1 MIFHEMWHGVGSLEV
16 WKRLKDGRPMEIPEQ
31 YTHDPGDYG
40 RALYFTDLQ
49 LRAKAYAA
57 THEGK
62 RLLVQATLELMKP
75 LVIDWRPGGA
85 GSALDPQHPA
95 NLMLQL
101 LEERFGDPVKGA
113 PEVREAIAQRWRRE
127 LMAEGYDAIVV
138 HHKEDTEIAVYDPAK
153 SIQNVTLLEV
163 PLEGSTG

>member
-16 WKRLKDGRPMEIPEQ
+16 WKRLEGGHLMEIPAQ

-57 THEGK
+57 RHDDK
-62 RLLVQATLELMKP
+62 RLLVQVTLELVKP

-85 GSALDPQHPA
+85 AAALDKRHPA
-95 NLMLQL
+95 NLMLEM
-101 LEERFGDPVKGA
+101 LENRFGNPVQGV
-113 PEVREAIAQRWRRE
+113 PEIREAVALRWRRE

-138 HHKEDTEIAVYDPAK
+138 HHKEDTEVASYDPVRSVRDLK
-153 SIQNVTLLEV
+153 FVEI
-163 PLEGSTG
+163 PMEGR